1 MGLLNETVTNRRNQL
16 TTALNRFGIFQS
28 SDGRTLNELS
38 LYELEWIHIEV
49 INEVDREER
58 LIAESEA
65 Q

>member
-49 INEVDREER
+49 INEVEKGGTINCGE
-58 LIAESEA
+58 
-65 Q
+65 